1 MDQKQ
6 MIRRIQSLEAQL
18 ERATDLI
25 KEATTSMD
33 CLRWQRDVLMESI
46 RNHWEN
52 LEHPTMVD
60 HRLYVTHDQIRQH
73 MDKHLKVERQE
84 RRRNR

>member
-18 ERATDLI
+18 ERATDVI
-25 KEATTSMD
+25 KESQTALD
-33 CLRWQRDVLMESI
+33 CLLWQRDVLMESI
-46 RNHWEN
+46 RNHWEH
-52 LEHPTMVD
+52 LQHPTMID

-73 MDKHLKVERQE
+73 LDKHRLEQRQE
-84 RRRNR
+84 RRKKG